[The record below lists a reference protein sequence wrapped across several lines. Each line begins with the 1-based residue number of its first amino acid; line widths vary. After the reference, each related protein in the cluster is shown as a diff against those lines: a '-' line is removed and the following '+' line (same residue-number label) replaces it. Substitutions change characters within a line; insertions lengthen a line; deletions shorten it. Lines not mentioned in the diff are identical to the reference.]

1 MTLEEF
7 LASHQDTLGAV
18 WLPPMPIND
27 LVALRVA
34 GTDNALLFE
43 PTWDDASGRHQE
55 IWTAPD
61 AYRLDHFR
69 VAPAGSGAGGYGNPA
84 ADHRGG

>member
-7 LASHQDTLGAV
+7 IATHGETLGAV
-18 WLPPMPIND
+18 WLAPQHIDD
-27 LVALRVA
+27 LLALRVA
-34 GTDNALLFE
+34 GTDNGFLLE
-43 PTWDDASGRHQE
+43 PTWVDASGEHTE
-55 IWTAPD
+55 VWTLPD

-69 VAPAGSGAGGYGNPA
+69 LAPAGASGGYGNPP